1 MSLTVVDLAAEH
13 RGAGPFVATP
23 TPRLSWRVATGTPG
37 WYQASYEIEISG
49 DLEYRGGLV
58 VSGDSV
64 LVPWPAAP
72 LASHQ
77 SVSCRVRVTGTDGVA
92 SDWSAPLTIHAPLL
106 DAGDWS
112 ARFIS
117 PAGASA
123 ATESEPCPYFR
134 REFALDQ
141 PWQRAV
147 LSVTALGVYQVEI
160 NGRRLGDEELAPG
173 WTSYRHR
180 LRFASHD
187 VTHLLRDGDNAIGAI
202 VGDGWARGRLGFS
215 GARNFYTDRPALLAQ
230 LDITLADGSHGRPGT
245 VRTVATD
252 GEWRSGVG
260 PERGSDLYDG
270 ESYDARLELGG
281 WSRPGYDAGGW
292 QPVEVIEHD
301 LATLTPAAVPPVR
314 AVQAVTPVSIW
325 RAPSGETLVDFGQNL
340 VGRVRIRLGTAQGA
354 AVTAGTAGPGTGVL
368 AGTEVT
374 VRHAEVLENG
384 ELGMRP
390 LRSAQATDRYIA
402 RGGGREVWEPRF
414 TFHGFRY
421 AGVSGW
427 PGELQPEE
435 ITAVVLHSDMA
446 RTGWFECSH
455 AQVNQLHENI
465 VWGMRGNFL
474 DVPTDCPQRDERL
487 GWTGDIQVFA
497 PTATLLYDTA
507 ALLTS
512 WLADLAAEQEPNGN
526 VPFVIPSILPS
537 SFTAAG
543 WGDAATAVPMTL
555 TRRFADL
562 ELLRRQYPSMKA
574 WVEHVTGVC
583 DERRVWGDG
592 FQFGDWVD
600 PKAPPDAPADA
611 QTDPSLV
618 GTAWFAR
625 SARLLAEAAE
635 LLGEQD
641 DAAAY
646 HRLADEVAAG
656 FRAEFVAPNGRV
668 VNDSQTAHL
677 LALAFDLVTPEQR
690 PATARRLRKLI
701 EKEGHR
707 LSTGF
712 LGTPWLCEVLTRIGD
727 DDLAY
732 RLLLQTELPSWLYP
746 ITMGATTIWERWDAM
761 LPDGS
766 INPGEMT
773 SFNHYAYGAVGA
785 WLYERMAGLRQ
796 HDRDRGWRRIVVEP
810 HPGGGLRHAR
820 AVVDTPYGRAESS
833 WRIDCR
839 AGAPAT
845 FTLRAVVPANTTA
858 ELWLPGA
865 TEAVEAGSGTHEL
878 SIELSEVQRRRY
890 LPSREGARMHL
901 DSPLAEVVADDAARQ
916 ILVRNRA
923 FGVLIRIQGDEIP
936 ALSLREALQSTP
948 HPPSDKRLDDLEQD
962 LIRL

>member
-13 RGAGPFVATP
+13 RGAGPFVASA
-23 TPRLSWRVATGTPG
+23 TPRLSWRVATSTPN
-37 WYQASYEIEISG
+37 WHQATYEIEISG
-49 DLEYRGGLV
+49 DLEFRGAAV
-58 VSGDSV
+58 ASGDSV

-77 SVSCRVRVTGTDGVA
+77 SVACRVRVTGTDGAA
-92 SDWSAPLTIHAPLL
+92 SDWSEPLAIHAPLL

-134 REFALDQ
+134 REFALAQ
-141 PWQRAV
+141 PWRRAV
-147 LSVTALGVYQVEI
+147 LSVTALGVYQVKI
-160 NGRRLGDEELAPG
+160 NGRRVGDEELAPG
-173 WTSYRHR
+173 WTSYRNR

-187 VTHLLRDGDNAIGAI
+187 VTDLLRDGDNAIGAI

-230 LDITLADGSHGRPGT
+230 LDITLADGT

-270 ESYDARLELGG
+270 ETHDARVKLGG
-281 WSRPGYDAGGW
+281 WSRPGYDASGW
-292 QPVEVIEHD
+292 RPVEVIEHD

-314 AVQAVTPVSIW
+314 AVQEVAPVSIW

-340 VGRVRIRLGTAQGA
+340 VGRVRIRLTAK
-354 AVTAGTAGPGTGVL
+354 

-374 VRHAEVLENG
+374 IRHAEVLENG
-384 ELGMRP
+384 ELGARP
-390 LRSAQATDRYIA
+390 LRSAQATDRYVA
-402 RGGGREVWEPRF
+402 RGGGPEVWEPRF

-421 AGVSGW
+421 AGVRGW

-435 ITAVVLHSDMA
+435 ITAVVLHSDMV
-446 RTGWFECSH
+446 RTGWFECSDPR
-455 AQVNQLHENI
+455 VNQLHENI

-497 PTATLLYDTA
+497 ATATLLYDTA
-507 ALLTS
+507 ALLDS

-526 VPFVIPSILPS
+526 VPFVIPSILPAA
-537 SFTAAG
+537 FTAAG
-543 WGDAATAVPMTL
+543 WGDAATVVPMTL
-555 TRRFADL
+555 SERYGDL

-574 WVEHVTGVC
+574 WVEHVKSIC
-583 DERRVWGDG
+583 DQRRVWGDG

-600 PKAPPDAPADA
+600 PKSPPDAPGDA
-611 QTDPSLV
+611 QTDSSLV

-625 SARLLAEAAE
+625 SAQLLAEAGE
-635 LLGEQD
+635 LLGAHD

-646 HRLADEVAAG
+646 RRLADEVATG

-677 LALAFDLVTPEQR
+677 LALAFGLVTPEQR
-690 PATARRLRKLI
+690 PATARRLCKLLQ
-701 EKEGHR
+701 KEGHR

-761 LPDGS
+761 LPDGT

-796 HDRDRGWRRIVVEP
+796 HDAERGWRRFVVEP
-810 HPGGGLRHAR
+810 HPGGGIRHAK

-833 WRIDCR
+833 WRIDHHD
-839 AGAPAT
+839 GTPST

-865 TEAVEAGSGTHEL
+865 TEPVEAGSGEHERSMEL
-878 SIELSEVQRRRY
+878 SNAQRHRY
-890 LPSREGARMHL
+890 LPSREGARLHL
-901 DSPLAEVVADDAARQ
+901 DSPLAEVLADQPAREA
-916 ILVRNRA
+916 LRRNRA
-923 FGVLIRIQGDEIP
+923 FGVLLRTMSGDIP
-936 ALSLREALQSTP
+936 DVSLREALVS
-948 HPPSDKRLDDLEQD
+948 PPRPVSDKRLDVLEQD

>member
-13 RGAGPFVATP
+13 RGASPFVATP
-23 TPRLSWRVATGTPG
+23 KPRLSWRVATTTPG
-37 WYQASYEIEISG
+37 WYQASYEIEVSG
-49 DLEYRGGLV
+49 DLDYRGGPV
-58 VSGDSV
+58 ASGDSV

-77 SVSCRVRVTGTDGVA
+77 SVACRVRVTGKDGAA
-92 SDWSAPLTIHAPLL
+92 SEWSEPLAIHAPLL
-106 DAGDWS
+106 DTGDWS

-134 REFALDQ
+134 REFALQQ
-141 PWQRAV
+141 PWRRAV
-147 LSVTALGVYQVEI
+147 LSVAALGVYQVQI
-160 NGRRLGDEELAPG
+160 NGRRVGDEELAPG
-173 WTSYRHR
+173 WTSYRNR

-187 VTHLLRDGDNAIGAI
+187 VTDLLRDGGNAIGAI

-215 GARNFYTDRPALLAQ
+215 GARNLYTDRPALLAQ
-230 LDITLADGSHGRPGT
+230 LDITLADGS

-252 GEWRSGVG
+252 GDWYAGVG

-270 ESYDARLELGG
+270 ETYDARLELGG
-281 WSRPGYDAGGW
+281 WSQPGHDAGGW
-292 QPVEVIEHD
+292 QPVDVIDHD
-301 LATLTPAAVPPVR
+301 LATLTPAAMPPVR
-314 AVQAVTPVSIW
+314 AVQEVAPLSIQ

-340 VGRVRIRLGTAQGA
+340 VGRVRIRLGAE
-354 AVTAGTAGPGTGVL
+354 PGTGVP

-384 ELGMRP
+384 ELGVRP

-402 RGGGREVWEPRF
+402 RGGGPEVWEPRF

-427 PGELQPEE
+427 PGELRRED
-435 ITAVVLHSDMA
+435 ITAVVLHSDMV
-446 RTGWFECSH
+446 RTGWFECSDPRI
-455 AQVNQLHENI
+455 NQLHQNI

-497 PTATLLYDTA
+497 ATATLLYDTA
-507 ALLTS
+507 ALLNS
-512 WLADLAAEQEPNGN
+512 WLQDLAAEQEPNGN

-543 WGDAATAVPMTL
+543 WGDAATVVPMTL
-555 TRRFADL
+555 SERYGDR

-574 WVEHVTGVC
+574 WVEHVKGIC
-583 DERRVWGDG
+583 DDRRVWGDG

-600 PKAPPDAPADA
+600 PKSPPDAPGDA
-611 QTDPSLV
+611 QTDSSLV

-625 SARLLAEAAE
+625 SAQIVAEAAD
-635 LLGEQD
+635 LLGDRD

-646 HRLADEVAAG
+646 RALAAEVAAG

-677 LALAFDLVTPEQR
+677 LALAFDLVTPKQR

-796 HDRDRGWRRIVVEP
+796 HHAEHGWKRFVVEP
-810 HPGGGLRHAR
+810 HPGGGMRYAK
-820 AVVDTPYGRAESS
+820 ASVDTPYGRAESN
-833 WRIDCR
+833 WRIDHHD
-839 AGAPAT
+839 GAPST
-845 FTLRAVVPANTTA
+845 FTLRAVVPANTSA

-878 SIELSEVQRRRY
+878 STELSDAQRRRY
-890 LPSREGARMHL
+890 LPSREGARLHL
-901 DSPLAEVVADDAARQ
+901 DSLLAEVVADPAARQ
-916 ILVRNRA
+916 VLVRRRA
-923 FGVLIRIQGDEIP
+923 FGVLIRIQGDRIP
-936 ALSLREALQSTP
+936 DMSLRDALQSGRRP
-948 HPPSDKRLDDLEQD
+948 ASPKQLDDIEQD

>member
-13 RGAGPFVATP
+13 RGAGPFVATA
-23 TPRLSWRVATGTPG
+23 TPRLSWRVATSTPD

-49 DLEYRGGLV
+49 DLEYRSGPV
-58 VSGDSV
+58 ASGDSV

-77 SVSCRVRVTGTDGVA
+77 SVACRVRVTGADGVA
-92 SDWSAPLTIHAPLL
+92 SGWSEPLAVHAPLL

-134 REFALDQ
+134 REFALEQ
-141 PWQRAV
+141 PWRRAV
-147 LSVTALGVYQVEI
+147 LSVTALGVYRAEI
-160 NGRRLGDEELAPG
+160 NGHRVGDEELAPG
-173 WTSYRHR
+173 WTSYRNR

-187 VTHLLRDGDNAIGAI
+187 VTGLLRDGDNAIGAI

-230 LDITLADGSHGRPGT
+230 LDITLADGSMLTLGT
-245 VRTVATD
+245 DT
-252 GEWRSGVG
+252 EWRSRVG
-260 PERGSDLYDG
+260 PIRGSDLYDG
-270 ESYDARLELGG
+270 ETHDARVELGG
-281 WSRPGYDAGGW
+281 WSQPGYHAGGW
-292 QPVEVIEHD
+292 QPVEVIERD
-301 LATLTPAAVPPVR
+301 LATLTPAAVPPVH
-314 AVQAVTPVSIW
+314 AVQELAPLSIQ

-340 VGRVRIRLGTAQGA
+340 VGRVRIRLTAE
-354 AVTAGTAGPGTGVL
+354 

-374 VRHAEVLENG
+374 IRHAEVLENG
-384 ELGMRP
+384 ELGVRP

-402 RGGGREVWEPRF
+402 RGGGPEVWEPRF

-421 AGVSGW
+421 AGVRGW
-427 PGELQPEE
+427 PGELRPDD
-435 ITAVVLHSDMA
+435 ITAVVLHSDMV
-446 RTGWFECSH
+446 RTGWFECSD
-455 AQVNQLHENI
+455 QRVNQLHENI

-497 PTATLLYDTA
+497 ATATLLYDTA
-507 ALLTS
+507 ALLSS
-512 WLADLAAEQEPNGN
+512 WLLDLAAEQEPNGN

-543 WGDAATAVPMTL
+543 WGDAATVVPMTL
-555 TRRFADL
+555 GERYGDL

-574 WVEHVTGVC
+574 WIEHVTGIC
-583 DERRVWGDG
+583 DDRRVWGDG

-600 PKAPPDAPADA
+600 PKSPPDAPGDA
-611 QTDPSLV
+611 QTDSSLV

-625 SARLLAEAAE
+625 SAQLVAHAAE
-635 LLGEQD
+635 LLGETD

-646 HRLADEVAAG
+646 RRLADEVAAG

-677 LALAFDLVTPEQR
+677 LALAFGLVTDEQR
-690 PATARRLRKLI
+690 PATARRLCKLI

-727 DDLAY
+727 DDVAY

-796 HDRDRGWRRIVVEP
+796 HADAHGWRRFVVEP
-810 HPGGGLRHAR
+810 HPGGGIRHAK

-833 WRIDCR
+833 WRIDHHDV
-839 AGAPAT
+839 APST

-865 TEAVEAGSGTHEL
+865 TEPVEAGSGEHEL
-878 SIELSEVQRRRY
+878 SIELSPAQRRRY
-890 LPSREGARMHL
+890 LPSRECARLHL
-901 DSPLAEVVADDAARQ
+901 DSPLAEVVDDPAARQ
-916 ILVRNRA
+916 VLIRNRA
-923 FGVLIRIQGDEIP
+923 FGVLIRIQGDRIP
-936 ALSLREALQSTP
+936 DVSLREALQSSP
-948 HPPSDKRLDDLEQD
+948 RPASDKQLDDLEQD

>member
-1 MSLTVVDLAAEH
+1 MSLTVVDLAADH
-13 RGAGPFVATP
+13 RGASPFVATP
-23 TPRLSWRVATGTPG
+23 KPRLSWRVTSTTPN

-49 DLEYRGGLV
+49 DLEYRGGPV
-58 VSGDSV
+58 ASGDSV

-77 SVSCRVRVTGTDGVA
+77 SVACRVRVAGKDGAA
-92 SDWSAPLTIHAPLL
+92 SEWSEPLAIHAPLL
-106 DAGDWS
+106 DTGNWS

-134 REFALDQ
+134 REFALEQ
-141 PWQRAV
+141 PWRRAV

-160 NGRRLGDEELAPG
+160 NGRRVGDEELAPG
-173 WTSYRHR
+173 WTSYRNR

-187 VTHLLRDGDNAIGAI
+187 VTALLRGGGNAIGAI

-215 GARNFYTDRPALLAQ
+215 GARNLYSDRPALLAQ
-230 LDITLADGSHGRPGT
+230 LDITLADGS
-245 VRTVATD
+245 VRTVATNGD
-252 GEWRSGVG
+252 WHSGVG

-270 ESYDARLELGG
+270 ETYDARRELGG
-281 WSRPGYDAGGW
+281 WSQPGYDAGGW
-292 QPVEVIEHD
+292 QPVEVIDHD

-314 AVQAVTPVSIW
+314 AVQEVAPLSIQ

-340 VGRVRIRLGTAQGA
+340 VGRVRIHL
-354 AVTAGTAGPGTGVL
+354 TAG

-384 ELGMRP
+384 ELGVRP

-402 RGGGREVWEPRF
+402 RGGGPEVWEPRF

-421 AGVSGW
+421 VGVSGW
-427 PGELQPEE
+427 PGELRRGD
-435 ITAVVLHSDMA
+435 ITAVVLHSDMV
-446 RTGWFECSH
+446 RTGWFECSD
-455 AQVNQLHENI
+455 ARVNQLHQNI

-497 PTATLLYDTA
+497 ATATLLYDTA
-507 ALLTS
+507 ALLNS
-512 WLADLAAEQEPNGN
+512 WLQDLAAEQEPNGN
-526 VPFVIPSILPS
+526 VPFVIPSVLPS

-543 WGDAATAVPMTL
+543 WGDAATVVPMTL
-555 TRRFADL
+555 SERYGDL
-562 ELLRRQYPSMKA
+562 EVLRRQYPSMKA
-574 WVEHVTGVC
+574 WVEHVRGIC
-583 DERRVWGDG
+583 DDRRVWGDG

-600 PKAPPDAPADA
+600 PKSPPDAPGDA
-611 QTDPSLV
+611 QTDSSLV

-625 SARLLAEAAE
+625 SAQIVAEAAD
-635 LLGEQD
+635 LLGEPD

-646 HRLADEVAAG
+646 RTLAAEVAAG

-690 PATARRLRKLI
+690 PATACRLRRLI

-712 LGTPWLCEVLTRIGD
+712 LGTPWLCEVLTRID
-727 DDLAY
+727 DDDMAY

-796 HDRDRGWRRIVVEP
+796 HHAERGWRRLVVEP
-810 HPGGGLRHAR
+810 HPGGGMRYAKA
-820 AVVDTPYGRAESS
+820 AVETPYGRAESS
-833 WRIDCR
+833 WRIDHHD
-839 AGAPAT
+839 GDAPSI

-878 SIELSEVQRRRY
+878 SVELSDAQRRRY
-890 LPSREGARMHL
+890 LPSREGARLHL
-901 DSPLAEVVADDAARQ
+901 DSALAEVVADPAARQ
-916 ILVRNRA
+916 VLVRRRA
-923 FGVLIRIQGDEIP
+923 FGVLIRIQGDRIP
-936 ALSLREALQSTP
+936 DMSLRDALQSGRRP
-948 HPPSDKRLDDLEQD
+948 ASPKQLDDIEQD

>member
-13 RGAGPFVATP
+13 RGAAPFVATA
-23 TPRLSWRVATGTPG
+23 TPRLSWRVTSTTPN
-37 WYQASYEIEISG
+37 WYQASYEIQISG
-49 DLEYRGGLV
+49 DLEYRGAAV
-58 VSGDSV
+58 ASGDSV

-77 SVSCRVRVTGTDGVA
+77 SVACRVRVTGKDGA
-92 SDWSAPLTIHAPLL
+92 TSEWSEPLAIHAPLL

-134 REFALDQ
+134 REFALEQ
-141 PWQRAV
+141 PWRRAV

-160 NGRRLGDEELAPG
+160 NGRRVGDEELAPG
-173 WTSYRHR
+173 WTSYRNR
-180 LRFASHD
+180 LRFASRE
-187 VTHLLRDGDNAIGAI
+187 VTDLLRDGGNAIGAI

-215 GARNFYTDRPALLAQ
+215 GARNLYTDRPALLAQ
-230 LDITLADGSHGRPGT
+230 LDITLADGS

-252 GEWRSGVG
+252 GEWCSGAG

-270 ESYDARLELGG
+270 ETYDARRELDG
-281 WSRPGYDAGGW
+281 WSLPGYDAGGW
-292 QPVEVIEHD
+292 QPVDVIDHD
-301 LATLTPAAVPPVR
+301 LATVTPAAVPPVR
-314 AVQAVTPVSIW
+314 AVQEVAPLSIQ

-340 VGRVRIRLGTAQGA
+340 VGRVRIRL
-354 AVTAGTAGPGTGVL
+354 TAGAGN
-368 AGTEVT
+368 EVT

-384 ELGMRP
+384 ELGVRP

-402 RGGGREVWEPRF
+402 RGGGLEVWEPRF
-414 TFHGFRY
+414 TFHGFRHV
-421 AGVSGW
+421 GVSGW
-427 PGELQPEE
+427 PGELRRGD
-435 ITAVVLHSDMA
+435 ITAVVLHSDML
-446 RTGWFECSH
+446 RTGWFECSD
-455 AQVNQLHENI
+455 ARVNQLHQNI

-497 PTATLLYDTA
+497 ATATLLYDTA
-507 ALLTS
+507 ALLDS
-512 WLADLAAEQEPNGN
+512 WLQDLAAEQEPNGN
-526 VPFVIPSILPS
+526 VPFVIPSVLPS

-543 WGDAATAVPMTL
+543 WGDAATVVPRTL
-555 TRRFADL
+555 SERYGDL
-562 ELLRRQYPSMKA
+562 EVLRRQYPSMKA
-574 WVEHVTGVC
+574 WVEHMKGIC
-583 DERRVWGDG
+583 DDRRVWGDG

-600 PKAPPDAPADA
+600 PKSPPDAPGDA
-611 QTDPSLV
+611 QTDSSLV

-625 SARLLAEAAE
+625 SAQIVAEAAD
-635 LLGEQD
+635 LLGEPD
-641 DAAAY
+641 DAAAC
-646 HRLADEVAAG
+646 RALAAEVATG
-656 FRAEFVAPNGRV
+656 FRDEFVAPNGRV

-727 DDLAY
+727 DDMAY

-796 HDRDRGWRRIVVEP
+796 HHAERGWRRLVVEP
-810 HPGGGLRHAR
+810 HPGGGMRYAK
-820 AVVDTPYGRAESS
+820 AAVDTPYGRAESN
-833 WRIDCR
+833 WRIDHHD
-839 AGAPAT
+839 GAPST

-878 SIELSEVQRRRY
+878 STKLSDAQRHRY
-890 LPSREGARMHL
+890 LPSREGARLHL
-901 DSPLAEVVADDAARQ
+901 DSALAEVVADPAARQ
-916 ILVRNRA
+916 VLVRRRA
-923 FGVLIRIQGDEIP
+923 FGVLIRIQGDRIP
-936 ALSLREALQSTP
+936 DMSLRDALQSGRRP
-948 HPPSDKRLDDLEQD
+948 AGPKQLDDIEQD

>member
-1 MSLTVVDLAAEH
+1 MSLTVVDLTAEH
-13 RGAGPFVATP
+13 RGTGPFVATP
-23 TPRLSWRVATGTPG
+23 TPRLSWRIATSTPN
-37 WYQASYEIEISG
+37 WYQTSYEIEITG
-49 DLEYRGGLV
+49 DLEYRGAAV
-58 VSGDSV
+58 ASGDSV
-64 LVPWPAAP
+64 LVPWPVAP

-77 SVSCRVRVTGTDGVA
+77 SVACRVRVTGADGVT
-92 SDWSAPLTIHAPLL
+92 SGWSEPLTIHAPLL

-134 REFALDQ
+134 REFALAQ
-141 PWQRAV
+141 PWRRAV
-147 LSVTALGVYQVEI
+147 LSVTALGVYRVEI
-160 NGRRLGDEELAPG
+160 NGRRVGDEELAPG
-173 WTSYRHR
+173 WTSYRNR

-187 VTHLLRDGDNAIGAI
+187 VTDLLHDGDNAIGAI

-215 GARNFYTDRPALLAQ
+215 GARNFYTERLALLAQ
-230 LDITLADGSHGRPGT
+230 LDITLADGT
-245 VRTVATD
+245 VRTVSTD

-270 ESYDARLELGG
+270 ETYDARLELGG

-292 QPVEVIEHD
+292 RPVEVIEHD

-314 AVQAVTPVSIW
+314 AVQEVVPVSIW
-325 RAPSGETLVDFGQNL
+325 RAPSGETLIDFGQNL
-340 VGRVRIRLGTAQGA
+340 VGRVRIRLA
-354 AVTAGTAGPGTGVL
+354 AEPGTEVP

-384 ELGMRP
+384 ELGVRP
-390 LRSAQATDRYIA
+390 LRSAEATDRYVA
-402 RGGGREVWEPRF
+402 RGGGTEVWEPRF

-421 AGVSGW
+421 AGVRGW
-427 PGELQPEE
+427 PGELRPDD
-435 ITAVVLHSDMA
+435 ITAVVLHSDMV
-446 RTGWFECSH
+446 RTGWFECSEP
-455 AQVNQLHENI
+455 QVNQLHENI

-474 DVPTDCPQRDERL
+474 DLPTDCPQRDERL

-497 PTATLLYDTA
+497 ATATLLYDTA
-507 ALLTS
+507 ALLSS

-543 WGDAATAVPMTL
+543 WGDAATVVPMTL
-555 TRRFADL
+555 GARYGDL
-562 ELLRRQYPSMKA
+562 DLLRRQYPSMKA
-574 WVEHVTGVC
+574 WVEHVKGIC

-600 PKAPPDAPADA
+600 PKSPPDAPGDA
-611 QTDPSLV
+611 QTDSSLV

-625 SARLLAEAAE
+625 SAQILAEAAE
-635 LLGEQD
+635 LLAETG

-646 HRLADEVAAG
+646 RRLADEVAAG

-690 PATARRLRKLI
+690 PATAQRLRKLI

-712 LGTPWLCEVLTRIGD
+712 LGTPWLCEVLSRIGD

-766 INPGEMT
+766 INPG
-773 SFNHYAYGAVGA
+773 
-785 WLYERMAGLRQ
+785 R
-796 HDRDRGWRRIVVEP
+796 
-810 HPGGGLRHAR
+810 
-820 AVVDTPYGRAESS
+820 
-833 WRIDCR
+833 
-839 AGAPAT
+839 
-845 FTLRAVVPANTTA
+845 
-858 ELWLPGA
+858 
-865 TEAVEAGSGTHEL
+865 
-878 SIELSEVQRRRY
+878 
-890 LPSREGARMHL
+890 
-901 DSPLAEVVADDAARQ
+901 
-916 ILVRNRA
+916 
-923 FGVLIRIQGDEIP
+923 
-936 ALSLREALQSTP
+936 
-948 HPPSDKRLDDLEQD
+948 
-962 LIRL
+962 

>member
-1 MSLTVVDLAAEH
+1 MSVTVVDLAAEH
-13 RGAGPFVATP
+13 RGAGPFVATS
-23 TPRLSWRVATGTPG
+23 TPRLSWRVATTTPD
-37 WYQASYEIEISG
+37 WYQASYEVEVAG
-49 DLEYRGGLV
+49 DLAHRSGPIA
-58 VSGDSV
+58 SGDSV

-72 LASHQ
+72 LASRQ
-77 SVSCRVRVTGTDGVA
+77 RVACRVRVTGSDGVT
-92 SDWSAPLTIHAPLL
+92 SDWSEPLDIWAPLL
-106 DAGDWS
+106 EAGDWS

-117 PAGASA
+117 PAGAIA
-123 ATESEPCPYFR
+123 ARASEPCPYFR
-134 REFALDQ
+134 REFALAQ
-141 PWQRAV
+141 PWRRAV

-160 NGRRLGDEELAPG
+160 NGRRVGDEELAPG
-173 WTSYRHR
+173 WTSYRYR

-187 VTHLLRDGDNAIGAI
+187 VTELLRDGANAIGAI

-215 GARNFYTDRPALLAQ
+215 GARNFYTDRLALLAQ
-230 LDITLADGSHGRPGT
+230 LEITLADGSMPTLGT
-245 VRTVATD
+245 DA
-252 GEWRSGVG
+252 EWCTSVG
-260 PERGSDLYDG
+260 PLRGSDLYDG
-270 ESYDARLELGG
+270 ETFDARLELGG
-281 WSRPGYDAGGW
+281 WSQPGYGAGGW
-292 QPVEVIEHD
+292 RPVEVIDHD

-314 AVQAVTPVSIW
+314 AVQEVAPVSIG

-340 VGRVRIRLGTAQGA
+340 VGRVRIRLA
-354 AVTAGTAGPGTGVL
+354 AAPVASVP

-374 VRHAEVLENG
+374 VRHAEVLEDG
-384 ELGMRP
+384 ELGVRP
-390 LRSAQATDRYIA
+390 LRSAKVTDRYIA
-402 RGGGREVWEPRF
+402 GGGSSEVWEPRF

-421 AGVSGW
+421 ASVRGW
-427 PGELQPEE
+427 PGELRPEH
-435 ITAVVLHSDMA
+435 ITAVVLHSDMV
-446 RTGWFECSH
+446 RTGWFACSEPR
-455 AQVNQLHENI
+455 VNQLHENI

-497 PTATLLYDTA
+497 ATATLLYDTA
-507 ALLTS
+507 ALLSS
-512 WLADLAAEQEPNGN
+512 WLADLAAEQEPDGN
-526 VPFVIPSILPS
+526 VPFVIPSILPA

-543 WGDAATAVPMTL
+543 WGDAATVVPMTL
-555 TRRFADL
+555 SRRYGDL
-562 ELLRRQYPSMKA
+562 EVLRRQYPSMVA
-574 WVEHVTGVC
+574 WVEHVKGIC
-583 DERRVWGDG
+583 DDRRVWGDG

-600 PKAPPDAPADA
+600 PKSPPDAPGDA
-611 QTDPSLV
+611 QTDSSLV

-625 SARLLAEAAE
+625 SAQIVAETAE
-635 LLGEQD
+635 LLGEPGA
-641 DAAAY
+641 AAAY
-646 HRLADEVAAG
+646 RRLAAEVAAG

-690 PATARRLRKLI
+690 PATARRLQKLI

-761 LPDGS
+761 LPDGA

-796 HDRDRGWRRIVVEP
+796 HDAERGWRRFVVEP
-810 HPGGGLRHAR
+810 HPGGGIRHAK
-820 AVVDTPYGRAESS
+820 ASVDTHYGRAESS
-833 WRIDCR
+833 WRIDR
-839 AGAPAT
+839 HDGAPST

-865 TEAVEAGSGTHEL
+865 TEAVEVGSGEHEL
-878 SIELSEVQRRRY
+878 SMELSARQRRRF
-890 LPSREGARMHL
+890 LPSREGARWHL
-901 DSPLAEVVADDAARQ
+901 DSPLAEVLNDEPARQ
-916 ILVRNRA
+916 ILIRHRA
-923 FGVLIRIQGDEIP
+923 FGVLMRKMSGDIP
-936 ALSLREALQSTP
+936 AIPLREALQSTSRP
-948 HPPSDKRLDDLEQD
+948 LSERRLDALEQD